1 MEVSG
6 MGHRSQRWSRS
17 ASAGL
22 VAVQV
27 VGEASSPST
36 VRQTLEV
43 ECPGG
48 ALVRLR
54 EDVSAEV
61 LERVLRVCQQLQD
74 EAVAVRSC

>member
-1 MEVSG
+1 

-17 ASAGL
+17 SSAGL
-22 VAVQV
+22 DSVQV
-27 VGEASSPST
+27 LGEASLPSA
-36 VRQTLEV
+36 VRQMLEV

-48 ALVRLR
+48 PVVRLR

-74 EAVAVRSC
+74 DGVAVRSC